1 MPIRN
6 FKPLHLSWG
15 IGTLGASLLL
25 NGFAY
30 MALFF
35 LTTEL
40 GIAAALA
47 GILIGA
53 SKVWDAVSNPAM
65 GWLSDRTETRWGRRR
80 PFLLLGAVVAS
91 VAFAA
96 LYSTPPTLSPEA
108 TLIYASCALVLIGT
122 GYTIFNVPYMAMP
135 AEMIS
140 SYQERSLMMSYRVF
154 FIGVGTFV
162 GGGAARKIVELAGGG
177 AEGYATFG
185 VTIGLGIF
193 ICMTLCF
200 LGTRN
205 APFTRRESAQSLSLG
220 EQWRLGLGNRPFV
233 LLLGVKFTQLLG
245 LAAATATLIFVVRF
259 VMHKENAGS
268 LMLWYVLVSSVIQI
282 VTIPVWL
289 ALARRYE
296 KRATYMLATAI
307 FSLATLSWLL
317 VTPEEPAVFFYLRAA
332 VKGFAAAGLL
342 LMGQSMLPDT
352 IEYDYRRTGLRRE
365 GVFSGLYSFVE
376 KAAFAFAPAI
386 TGLVLGYFGFVSKAP
401 TQSPTAL
408 TGILIAA
415 GVLPAIYFALSLPL
429 LMRYDLTEA
438 RLKATTRPEPTQA

>member
-1 MPIRN
+1 MTIRN

-25 NGFAY
+25 NGFAFV
-30 MALFF
+30 ALFY

-47 GILIGA
+47 GTLIGA
-53 SKVWDAVSNPAM
+53 SKVWDAVFNPLM
-65 GWLSDRTETRWGRRR
+65 GWISDRTETRWGRRR
-80 PFLLLGAVVAS
+80 PFLLAGALVAS

-96 LYSTPPTLSPEA
+96 FYSTPRSLSPDA
-108 TLIYASCALVLIGT
+108 TLIYAGCMLVLIGT

-140 SYQERSLMMSYRVF
+140 SYHERSLMMSYRVF

-193 ICMTLCF
+193 ICMVLCF
-200 LGTRN
+200 LGTRD
-205 APFTRRESAQSLSLG
+205 APFTRREMKETLPIG
-220 EQWRLGLGNRPFV
+220 EQWRLGFANRPFV

-245 LAAATATLIFVVRF
+245 LASATSTVLFVLRF
-259 VMHKENAGS
+259 VMQKPNPGDWMLMYVGASS
-268 LMLWYVLVSSVIQI
+268 LLQI
-282 VTIPVWL
+282 VTIPIWL
-289 ALARRYE
+289 ALSRRYE
-296 KRATYMLATAI
+296 KRATYMFATI
-307 FSLATLSWLL
+307 VFSLATLSWLL
-317 VTPEEPAVFFYLRAA
+317 VTPEEPAAFFILRAA

-365 GVFSGLYSFVE
+365 GIFSGLYSFVE
-376 KAAFAFAPAI
+376 KAAFAFGPMI
-386 TGLVLGYFGFVSKAP
+386 TGLVLAYFGFLSKAP
-401 TQSPTAL
+401 TQTPEAL
-408 TGILIAA
+408 SGILVAA

-429 LMRYDLTEA
+429 LLRYELTEA
-438 RLKATTRPEPTQA
+438 RLKATTRPQASQA